1 MGVEQAREFLCSEL
15 SMLLDGFE
23 DPQQEVVEDPQQEV
37 VIQPVGLINGYGVD
51 NPHIFNLIK
60 EQTPCW
66 GKFTDRDEVCKT
78 CPLSTLCESHK
89 VFTKE
94 SRKSSKESLESLM
107 AELEELGFDGKIK
120 GFEME
125 GKIFKAQGW
134 CSCSIS
140 GIRIPP
146 DEDAFMV
153 KGVGVVQKAVFEIS
167 NLKA

>member
-1 MGVEQAREFLCSEL
+1 MGVEQARSFLCSEL
-15 SMLLDGFE
+15 SMLLDGF
-23 DPQQEVVEDPQQEV
+23 DGVEVEKNP
-37 VIQPVGLINGYGVD
+37 QPVEISSTGVELVNGYGVD

-94 SRKSSKESLESLM
+94 SKKENKESLESLM
-107 AELEELGFDGKIK
+107 GELEGKGFDGKIK

-125 GKIFKAQGW
+125 GEMFTAEKW
-134 CSCSIS
+134 CSCSVS
-140 GIRIPP
+140 GVRIAP
-146 DEDAFMV
+146 DEDAYMV
-153 KGVGVVQKAVFEIS
+153 KGVGVVQKAVFEIC